1 MSNFAELSEK
11 FRKLFDIAVDVKD
24 SVLIKSLQEA
34 DMLDVKSSLCGDTFL
49 KVPAEF
55 GGGKEGT
62 GPGEDSDY
70 NITVSIEGVDYS
82 IVPLSTILCYYA
94 FVRYLRASD
103 QTSTSTGLK
112 LQTFGNSIIVPDVSK
127 NKRWEDERGKADS
140 FMEDFKDVYELS
152 KNPPKCCE
160 GNKNYRVCFIK

>member
-1 MSNFAELSEK
+1 MSSFAELVEK
-11 FRKLFDIAVDVKD
+11 LRTLFDLAKEVTD
-24 SVLIKSLQEA
+24 SVLMKSLQEA

-49 KVPAEF
+49 KVSADF
-55 GGGKEGT
+55 GGGKAGVA
-62 GPGEDSDY
+62 PSDDY
-70 NITVSIEGVDYS
+70 NITVIIDGVEYS

-127 NKRWEDERGKADS
+127 NKRWEDERGKADA
-140 FMEDFKDVYELS
+140 FMEDFKEVYELS
-152 KNPPKCCE
+152 KNPPKCCG